1 MTTEEVRGLR
11 SPPPVPIKR
20 PLILI
25 RTPRKETVSFTTK
38 GRELLLQ
45 NVIEVPKGSKG
56 TNRCSGGDTLEGG
69 SNSSGGYANS

>member
-38 GRELLLQ
+38 E
-45 NVIEVPKGSKG
+45 KG
-56 TNRCSGGDTLEGG
+56 TSFTKCDRV
-69 SNSSGGYANS
+69 A